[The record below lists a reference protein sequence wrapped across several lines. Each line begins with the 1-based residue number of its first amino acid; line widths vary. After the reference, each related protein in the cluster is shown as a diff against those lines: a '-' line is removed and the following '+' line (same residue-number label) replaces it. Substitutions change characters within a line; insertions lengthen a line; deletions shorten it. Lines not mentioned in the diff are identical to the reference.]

1 MTRARELAD
10 LLTGGQT
17 ITTADNSAQL
27 TLESTDADAAVGPL
41 LDMIRD
47 SASPA
52 NDDTL
57 GRLRFRVIMMPV
69 RLLLIGTI
77 TSKITD
83 ASDGTEGG
91 LLTFLVGRNGSVTS
105 CIRFK

>member
-57 GRLRFRVIMMPV
+57 GRLRFRGDNDAGEAFTY
-69 RLLLIGTI
+69 GTI

-91 LLTFLVGRNGSVTS
+91 LLTFLVGRNSHF

>member
-57 GRLRFRVIMMPV
+57 GRTTVCWLMMPA
-69 RLLLIGTI
+69 RLLLAQSLQTV
-77 TSKITD
+77 
-83 ASDGTEGG
+83 SDGRMAQKVVLKQTQ
-91 LLTFLVGRNGSVTS
+91 TAQRVSYF